1 MNRAVF
7 VLLLLFCLP
16 AIPQKPP
23 HPIKTCHTLIG
34 ELLHTDVTKASYSD
48 LADVRKLL
56 TTCVADHEDEL
67 TKQDLIG
74 VFLVVQFIDNELS
87 ARMIKEVDAT
97 KAAILQ
103 AKAECEG
110 RGK

>member
-1 MNRAVF
+1 MKKAV
-7 VLLLLFCLP
+7 VVLLFCLP

-23 HPIKTCHTLIG
+23 QPTKTCHTLIG
-34 ELLHTDVTKASYSD
+34 ELLHADVTTASYSD

-56 TTCVADHEDEL
+56 TACVADHEDEL

-74 VFLVVQFIDNELS
+74 AFLVVQLMDNEVS
-87 ARMIKEVDAT
+87 ARMKKEVDAT

-110 RGK
+110 RVK